1 MQTPHYTTDTRYSF
15 LHAVFYTQIADPLA
29 VSWLWTIMIWSVS
42 FIVHW
47 CRTYILT
54 FPNSIIGKNR
64 YDQGV
69 ILFLQIWCGCDTI
82 LVFFVCLRQISIQ
95 RESEHWAL
103 ICSVCTR
110 WKTCQM
116 VSGPVVWS
124 GGEGLSY
131 LAGASWRRQA
141 QGAGKQLPAG
151 GRLVATSLLAGGQLD
166 CWSWRCRQLVAPGG
180 WEQSAAVKLQLSSHH
195 WAAMLQAV
203 NQGKK

>member
-1 MQTPHYTTDTRYSF
+1 MLYFTRKS
-15 LHAVFYTQIADPLA
+15 PCSA
-29 VSWLWTIMIWSVS
+29 VSWLWTIRIWSVS

-47 CRTYILT
+47 CRTSILT

-64 YDQGV
+64 YDQGA

-103 ICSVCTR
+103 ICSVCMR
-110 WKTCQM
+110 WKPCEM
-116 VSGPVVWS
+116 VSGPVVRS

-151 GRLVATSLLAGGQLD
+151 GRLVSPSWRSTRLLELALPAAGRARRLRTIHGGQTPAFESSLS
-166 CWSWRCRQLVAPGG
+166 CNAPSCQPG
-180 WEQSAAVKLQLSSHH
+180 
-195 WAAMLQAV
+195 
-203 NQGKK
+203 

>member
-1 MQTPHYTTDTRYSF
+1 MQTTHYTTDTRPSF
-15 LHAVFYTQIADPLA
+15 LYMLYFTRRSPCSA
-29 VSWLWTIMIWSVS
+29 VSWLGTIRIWSVS

-47 CRTYILT
+47 CRTSILT
-54 FPNSIIGKNR
+54 FPNSRIGKNS
-64 YDQGV
+64 YDQGA

-103 ICSVCTR
+103 ICSVCMR
-110 WKTCQM
+110 WKPCEM

-131 LAGASWRRQA
+131 LAGKSWRRQA
-141 QGAGKQLPAG
+141 EGAGKQLPAG

-180 WEQSAAVKLQLSSHH
+180 WEQSTAVKLQLSSHH